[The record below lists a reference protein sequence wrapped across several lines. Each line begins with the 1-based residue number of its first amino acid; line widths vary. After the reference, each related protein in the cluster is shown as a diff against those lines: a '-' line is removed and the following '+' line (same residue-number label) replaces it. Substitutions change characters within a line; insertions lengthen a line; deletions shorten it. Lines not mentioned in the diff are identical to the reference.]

1 MNNWT
6 DLVVSLAV
14 AAVPIIGAWISK
26 QLLANKQALTLVKV
40 LGPLANAAV
49 TAAEQLGVTQAIDG
63 AVKKSTAIQA
73 VKDGLKSLGFT
84 STDEQTIAN
93 AVEKAFADLKDSL
106 AETYPQREGIQV
118 TDLQYYPHF
127 AYANSADGTVD
138 FSTKDSL
145 GKSYM
150 GVYFSYDQE
159 DSNDPSKYQWT
170 KLVGP
175 SYGDPVGAEGP
186 KGEST
191 TQAAPSSVAPV
202 ASEEAK

>member
-6 DLVVSLAV
+6 ELLVSLAV

-93 AVEKAFADLKDSL
+93 AVEKAYADLKDSL
-106 AETYPQREGIQV
+106 AETYPQK
-118 TDLQYYPHF
+118 
-127 AYANSADGTVD
+127 TVD
-138 FSTKDSL
+138 QDK
-145 GKSYM
+145 
-150 GVYFSYDQE
+150 V
-159 DSNDPSKYQWT
+159 
-170 KLVGP
+170 
-175 SYGDPVGAEGP
+175 AAAA
-186 KGEST
+186 
-191 TQAAPSSVAPV
+191 QAAADAVKAQLAPTS
-202 ASEEAK
+202 AAPQQ

>member
-6 DLVVSLAV
+6 ELLVSLAV
-14 AAVPIIGAWISK
+14 AAIPIIGAWISK

-63 AVKKSTAIQA
+63 ALKKSAAIEA
-73 VKDGLKSLGFT
+73 VKNSLKSLGFT

-93 AVEKAFADLKDSL
+93 AVEKAYADLKDSL
-106 AETYPQREGIQV
+106 AETYPKREGIQV
-118 TDLQYYPHF
+118 TDLQYYPHV

-138 FSTKDSL
+138 FSTKDPL
-145 GKSYM
+145 GKSYI
-150 GVYFSYDQE
+150 GAYFSYDQE

-170 KLVGP
+170 KMVGP
-175 SYGDPVGAEGP
+175 SYRDPVGEGGP
-186 KGEST
+186 KGESA
-191 TQAAPSSVAPV
+191 TQAAPSSVAPQQ
-202 ASEEAK
+202 

>member
-1 MNNWT
+1 MRTSERKTIMNNWT
-6 DLVVSLAV
+6 ELLVSLAV

-40 LGPLANAAV
+40 LDPLANAAV
-49 TAAEQLGVTQAIDG
+49 TAAEQLGVTKALDG

-118 TDLQYYPHF
+118 TDLQCYPHV

-150 GVYFSYDQE
+150 GAYLSYDQE

-175 SYGDPVGAEGP
+175 SYG
-186 KGEST
+186 ESA
-191 TQAAPSSVAPV
+191 TQAAPASVAPQQ
-202 ASEEAK
+202 

>member
-6 DLVVSLAV
+6 ELLVSLAV
-14 AAVPIIGAWISK
+14 AAIPIIGAWISK

-63 AVKKSTAIQA
+63 EVKKSTAIQA

-93 AVEKAFADLKDSL
+93 AVEKAYANLKDSL
-106 AETYPQREGIQV
+106 SETYPKREGIQV
-118 TDLQYYPHF
+118 TDLQYYPHV

-138 FSTKDSL
+138 FSTKDPL
-145 GKSYM
+145 GKSYI
-150 GVYFSYDQE
+150 GAYFSYDQE

-170 KLVGP
+170 KMVGS
-175 SYGDPVGAEGP
+175 SYG
-186 KGEST
+186 ESA
-191 TQAAPSSVAPV
+191 TQAAPSSVAPQQ
-202 ASEEAK
+202 

>member
-49 TAAEQLGVTQAIDG
+49 TAAEQLGVTRTIDG
-63 AVKKSTAIQA
+63 AVKKSTAVQA

-93 AVEKAFADLKDSL
+93 AVEKAYADLKDSL
-106 AETYPQREGIQV
+106 AETYPQK
-118 TDLQYYPHF
+118 T
-127 AYANSADGTVD
+127 ADQDT
-138 FSTKDSL
+138 SN
-145 GKSYM
+145 
-150 GVYFSYDQE
+150 QE
-159 DSNDPSKYQWT
+159 K
-170 KLVGP
+170 V
-175 SYGDPVGAEGP
+175 AAAA
-186 KGEST
+186 
-191 TQAAPSSVAPV
+191 QAAADAVKAQLAPASVA
-202 ASEEAK
+202 SQQ

>member
-14 AAVPIIGAWISK
+14 AAIPIIGAWISK
-26 QLLANKQALTLVKV
+26 QLLANKQALALVKV

-93 AVEKAFADLKDSL
+93 AVEKAYADLKDSL
-106 AETYPQREGIQV
+106 AETYPQKANTQA
-118 TDLQYYPHF
+118 TDVQYYPHV
-127 AYANSADGTVD
+127 AYANSADGTAD

-150 GVYFSYDQE
+150 GAYFSHDQE

-175 SYGDPVGAEGP
+175 SYG
-186 KGEST
+186 ESA
-191 TQAAPSSVAPV
+191 TQAAPASVAPQQ
-202 ASEEAK
+202 

>member
-6 DLVVSLAV
+6 ELLVSLAV

-93 AVEKAFADLKDSL
+93 AVEQSYANLKDSL
-106 AETYPQREGIQV
+106 AETKMISLFFSFI
-118 TDLQYYPHF
+118 DLIPPF
-127 AYANSADGTVD
+127 TFLKRIRAN
-138 FSTKDSL
+138 
-145 GKSYM
+145 
-150 GVYFSYDQE
+150 Q
-159 DSNDPSKYQWT
+159 
-170 KLVGP
+170 
-175 SYGDPVGAEGP
+175 
-186 KGEST
+186 
-191 TQAAPSSVAPV
+191 SS
-202 ASEEAK
+202 SEPRK